1 MKKLIFTFLPLVAA
15 VLFATTSCNK
25 DDNDNNE
32 VAQDK
37 TVSVTFT
44 ANVGES
50 SGLSKITVARGKDGD
65 DNEKGF
71 VFTWKGDETIEVSC
85 EGGNPTVKKKT
96 LDKDKLTIEVEG
108 LPANWTSVT
117 FTVGSTELSGIV
129 SGNDLSVAD
138 LGEVKRTATVKKEKI
153 ADFTFDF
160 PYAVVYN
167 SSTNSKTFY
176 YKNGEDKGMV
186 EVAAG
191 KVRLVTENT
200 EISKR
205 EDLSGSKQVEAAK
218 SYVLKD

>member
-50 SGLSKITVARGKDGD
+50 SGLSKITVDRG
-65 DNEKGF
+65 EKGF
-71 VFTWKGDETIEVSC
+71 TCTWEGEEEIKVSC
-85 EGGNPTVKKKT
+85 EGGNPTVKKTT

-117 FTVGSTELSGIV
+117 FTVGSTELSGNV
-129 SGNDLSVAD
+129 SENNLSFAD
-138 LGEVKRTATVKKEKI
+138 LGGVKRTATVPKEDI

-167 SSTNSKTFY
+167 SSSTNPHTFY
-176 YKNGEDKGMV
+176 YKNGEDEGMV

-200 EISKR
+200 EISKSQ
-205 EDLSGSKQVEAAK
+205 DFANSKNVEAGK